1 MIPKVTACRAAN
13 TKTGVYMAENKN
25 DSIIFEAEDGTEV
38 EFAVLEQT
46 TLGGINY
53 LFVVDKADDES
64 FLILREDS
72 GADTEEMAAYDI
84 VEDEKELDAVIR
96 IFDELLED
104 VNLEV

>member
-1 MIPKVTACRAAN
+1 
-13 TKTGVYMAENKN
+13 MAENKN

-72 GADTEEMAAYDI
+72 GSDTEEMAAYDI

>member
-1 MIPKVTACRAAN
+1 MTDNKKDNTLKSATAD
-13 TKTGVYMAENKN
+13 
-25 DSIIFEAEDGTEV
+25 DSIVFETEDGTAV
-38 EFAVLEQT
+38 EFRVVEQT

-53 LFVVDKADDES
+53 LFVIDKTDDES
-64 FLILREDS
+64 FLILRENA

-84 VEDEKELDAVIR
+84 VEDEKELDAVIK

>member
-1 MIPKVTACRAAN
+1 
-13 TKTGVYMAENKN
+13 MAENKN

-53 LFVVDKADDES
+53 LFVVDKVDDES

>member
-1 MIPKVTACRAAN
+1 
-13 TKTGVYMAENKN
+13 MAENKN

-53 LFVVDKADDES
+53 LFVVDKADDGS

>member
-1 MIPKVTACRAAN
+1 VN

>member
-1 MIPKVTACRAAN
+1 
-13 TKTGVYMAENKN
+13 MAENKN

-72 GADTEEMAAYDI
+72 GADTEEMAAYEI
-84 VEDEKELDAVIR
+84 VGDENVVDAVIR

>member
-1 MIPKVTACRAAN
+1 MTDNR
-13 TKTGVYMAENKN
+13 N
-25 DSIIFEAEDGTEV
+25 DSIVFEAEDGTEV
-38 EFAVLEQT
+38 EFEVLEQT
-46 TLGGINY
+46 TLGGVNY
-53 LFVVDKADDES
+53 LFVVDRADDES

-84 VEDEKELDAVIR
+84 VEDEKELSAVIK

>member
-1 MIPKVTACRAAN
+1 
-13 TKTGVYMAENKN
+13 MAENKN

-64 FLILREDS
+64 FLILRENG
-72 GADTEEMAAYDI
+72 GADMDEMAAYDI
-84 VEDEKELDAVIR
+84 VEDEKELEAVIR

-104 VNLEV
+104 VDLEV

>member
-46 TLGGINY
+46 TLGRQG
-53 LFVVDKADDES
+53 
-64 FLILREDS
+64 
-72 GADTEEMAAYDI
+72 G
-84 VEDEKELDAVIR
+84 
-96 IFDELLED
+96 
-104 VNLEV
+104 

>member
-1 MIPKVTACRAAN
+1 M
-13 TKTGVYMAENKN
+13 
-25 DSIIFEAEDGTEV
+25 
-38 EFAVLEQT
+38 EQT

-53 LFVVDKADDES
+53 LFVVDKADAES
-64 FLILREDS
+64 VLLLREDS

>member
-1 MIPKVTACRAAN
+1 
-13 TKTGVYMAENKN
+13 MAENKN

-72 GADTEEMAAYDI
+72 GADTEEMAYSILSQCKVWHQCDPH
-84 VEDEKELDAVIR
+84 VHG
-96 IFDELLED
+96 
-104 VNLEV
+104 

>member
-1 MIPKVTACRAAN
+1 MIPKVTARRAAN

>member
-1 MIPKVTACRAAN
+1 M
-13 TKTGVYMAENKN
+13 
-25 DSIIFEAEDGTEV
+25 
-38 EFAVLEQT
+38 LEQT